1 MASKQGH
8 NSSNWCSC
16 NRTDDNI
23 TGYARDDSAKID
35 ELQSEIAE
43 VLRTFSDYLYTY
55 INYGETWQ
63 GLLRFAILMTGLCSL
78 LANMF

>member
-1 MASKQGH
+1 MSMASKQGH

-43 VLRTFSDYLYTY
+43 VLRTFSDYLY
-55 INYGETWQ
+55 IP
-63 GLLRFAILMTGLCSL
+63 ILTMARLGKAC
-78 LANMF
+78 